1 MKQLKDLINE
11 RTVTIRKLSGDI
23 KVSPQ
28 TIQNI
33 LNGKNPSLLTIK
45 KVCNYFKVDFHDYI

>member
-11 RTVTIRKLSGDI
+11 RTVTIRKLSSDI

-45 KVCNYFKVDFHDYI
+45 KVCAYFKVDFHDYI